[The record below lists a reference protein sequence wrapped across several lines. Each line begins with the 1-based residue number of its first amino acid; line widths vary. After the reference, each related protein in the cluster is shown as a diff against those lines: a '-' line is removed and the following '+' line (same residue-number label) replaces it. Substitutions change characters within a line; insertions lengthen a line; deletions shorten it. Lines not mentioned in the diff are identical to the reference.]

1 MLLRFASLVLEI
13 MNSSCP
19 HVADLPLHI
28 TEPPKKPCV
37 ALHVAIMV
45 HVVLA

>member
-1 MLLRFASLVLEI
+1 MLLQFASLVLEI
-13 MNSSCP
+13 MNSSSCP

-28 TEPPKKPCV
+28 TEPKKHYV

-45 HVVLA
+45 HFVVA